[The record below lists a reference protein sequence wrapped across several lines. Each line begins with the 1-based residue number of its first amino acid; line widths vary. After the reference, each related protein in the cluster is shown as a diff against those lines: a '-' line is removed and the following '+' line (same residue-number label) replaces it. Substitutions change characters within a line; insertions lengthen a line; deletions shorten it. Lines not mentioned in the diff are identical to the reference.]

1 MAVLVA
7 EKGGCLMGVSSGKF
21 KKAISLLLAVCL
33 LAVSAAP
40 AYAKLGGKAYDLL
53 SDIMY
58 TYKKQGPSSYLEVQR
73 LIGQLKEVDPGLGNA
88 WGQVMDIWNFV
99 NTELEVNYDSLPNG
113 LPQDDSLCIVVLG
126 YQLNPD
132 GTMAEELIGRCTVA
146 LTCAKQYP
154 NAFIAVTGGGTAF
167 RKPELTEADQMAEWL
182 KENGVEENRI
192 IVENLS
198 QTTVQNAQFLEK
210 ILLEQYPQ
218 VKILA
223 IVTSDY
229 HIPLGCLLFSEQF
242 IFTSYTRG
250 IDLISVAA
258 NAGYKAK
265 NPLPYNPANEAPD
278 VWATFDAFIN

>member
-1 MAVLVA
+1 MRIPP
-7 EKGGCLMGVSSGKF
+7 EKL
-21 KKAISLLLAVCL
+21 KKAISLFLAVCL
-33 LAVSAAP
+33 LAVIAAP
-40 AYAKLGGKAYDLL
+40 AYAKLDGKAYDLL

-58 TYKKQGPSSYLEVQR
+58 TYKKQGPSSYLEIQR
-73 LIGQLKEVDPGLGNA
+73 LIGHLKETDPGLGNA
-88 WGQVMDIWNFV
+88 WGQVMEIWNFV
-99 NTELEVNYDSLPNG
+99 NTDLEVNYDRLPNG
-113 LPQDDSLCIVVLG
+113 LPQDDSLCIVILG

-146 LTCAKQYP
+146 INCAKQYP
-154 NAFIAVTGGGTAF
+154 NALLAVTGGGTAF
-167 RKPELTEADQMAEWL
+167 RKPEFTEADQMAAWL

-218 VKILA
+218 VKTLA

-229 HIPLGCLLFSEQF
+229 HVPLGCLLFSEQF

-250 IDLISVAA
+250 TELISVAA
-258 NAGYKAK
+258 NAGYKAA

-278 VWATFDAFIN
+278 VWAMFDAFINEL

>member
-1 MAVLVA
+1 MKRTAVMFLTV
-7 EKGGCLMGVSSGKF
+7 CLML
-21 KKAISLLLAVCL
+21 SLSVP
-33 LAVSAAP
+33 S
-40 AYAKLGGKAYDLL
+40 YAKLDGKAYDLL

-58 TYKKQGPSSYLEVQR
+58 TYKKQGPPSYLEIQR
-73 LIGQLKEVDPGLGNA
+73 LIGELKKVNPTLGDA

-99 NTELEVNYDSLPNG
+99 NTDLEVNYDRLPNG

-146 LTCAKQYP
+146 LNCAKQYP
-154 NAFIAVTGGGTAF
+154 KAFIAVTGGGTAF
-167 RKPELTEADQMAEWL
+167 RKPELTEADQMAAWL
-182 KENGVEENRI
+182 KENGVEEERI

-198 QTTVQNAQFLEK
+198 QTTVQNAQFTGK
-210 ILLEQYPQ
+210 ILLEQFPQ
-218 VKILA
+218 VKSLA

-229 HIPLGCLLFSEQF
+229 HVPLGCLLFSEQF
-242 IFTSYTRG
+242 IFTSYATG
-250 IDLISVAA
+250 LDLISVTA

-278 VWATFDAFIN
+278 VWAVFDAFSNVQ

>member
-1 MAVLVA
+1 MKRIAVMFLTV
-7 EKGGCLMGVSSGKF
+7 CLML
-21 KKAISLLLAVCL
+21 SLSVP
-33 LAVSAAP
+33 S
-40 AYAKLGGKAYDLL
+40 YAKLDGKAYDLL

-58 TYKKQGPSSYLEVQR
+58 TYKKQGPPSYLEIQR
-73 LIGQLKEVDPGLGNA
+73 LIGEL
-88 WGQVMDIWNFV
+88 DIWNFV
-99 NTELEVNYDSLPNG
+99 NTDLEVNYDRLPNG

-146 LTCAKQYP
+146 LNCARQYP

-167 RKPELTEADQMAEWL
+167 RKPELTEADQMAAWL
-182 KENGVEENRI
+182 KENGVEEKRI

-198 QTTVQNAQFLEK
+198 QTTVQNAQFTGK

-218 VKILA
+218 VKSLA

-229 HIPLGCLLFSEQF
+229 HVPLGCLLFSEQF
-242 IFTSYTRG
+242 IFTSYATG
-250 IDLISVAA
+250 IDLISVTA

-278 VWATFDAFIN
+278 VWAVFDAFSTVQ

>member
-1 MAVLVA
+1 MKRITVMFLTL
-7 EKGGCLMGVSSGKF
+7 CLML
-21 KKAISLLLAVCL
+21 SLSVP
-33 LAVSAAP
+33 SF
-40 AYAKLGGKAYDLL
+40 AKLDGKAYDLL

-58 TYKKQGPSSYLEVQR
+58 TYKKQGPPSYLEIQR
-73 LIGQLKEVDPGLGNA
+73 LIGELKKMNPTLGDA

-99 NTELEVNYDSLPNG
+99 NTDLEVNYDRLPNG

-146 LTCAKQYP
+146 LNCARQYP
-154 NAFIAVTGGGTAF
+154 NAFIALTGGGTAF
-167 RKPELTEADQMAEWL
+167 RKPELTEADQMAAWL
-182 KENGVEENRI
+182 KENGVEEKRI

-198 QTTVQNAQFLEK
+198 QTTVQNAQFTGK

-218 VKILA
+218 VKSLA

-229 HIPLGCLLFSEQF
+229 HVPLGCLLFSEQF
-242 IFTSYTRG
+242 IFTSYATG

-265 NPLPYNPANEAPD
+265 SPLPYNPANESPD
-278 VWATFDAFIN
+278 VWAVFDAFSNVQ